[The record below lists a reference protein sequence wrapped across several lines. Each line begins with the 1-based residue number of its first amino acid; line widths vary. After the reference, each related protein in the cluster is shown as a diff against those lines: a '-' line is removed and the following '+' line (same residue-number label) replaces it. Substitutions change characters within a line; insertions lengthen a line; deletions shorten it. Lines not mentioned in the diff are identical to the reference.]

1 MSRVARPTPTDAP
14 DAVAHD
20 AVAHDGGAH
29 DGGAHDGGRGGRV
42 LGVGRSLAGLM
53 RTLGPG
59 LITGAADDDPSG
71 ISTYSQAGAAF
82 GYATLWVAVVSFPL
96 MAAVQLMC
104 ARIGFVARRG
114 LASVLREHYP
124 RPVLW
129 AACALL
135 LVANTLNIAA
145 DLGGMAA
152 GARLLTGWPAAVFVP
167 VFAVAIVALLV
178 FASYVW
184 VARVFK
190 WLTLVLFAYVLTA
203 FLAHPD
209 WRAVLRGT
217 VVPHL
222 GASSAYLLTLVALLG
237 TTISPYLFF
246 WQASQEAEEVAARDR
261 TRALG
266 TRVQRP
272 RAAWRALRALRLDVL
287 LGMFASNLIM
297 YFIILTAGATLHV
310 AGLTNVQTAE
320 QAATAL
326 RPLAGPAA
334 SLLFT
339 LGLVGTGMLGVPV
352 LAGSGAYALAEAAA
366 WRSGMDETPDT
377 APQFYGII
385 ALSVGLGTALTFAR
399 VDAIRLLFWSAV
411 VNGVFAPP
419 LIVLVLVVCNN
430 RRVMRDDANGV
441 WLNTLGGL
449 AALAM
454 AAAAVA
460 LLVSLLR

>member
-1 MSRVARPTPTDAP
+1 
-14 DAVAHD
+14 
-20 AVAHDGGAH
+20 
-29 DGGAHDGGRGGRV
+29 
-42 LGVGRSLAGLM
+42 
-53 RTLGPG
+53 
-59 LITGAADDDPSG
+59 
-71 ISTYSQAGAAF
+71 
-82 GYATLWVAVVSFPL
+82 
-96 MAAVQLMC
+96 MC

-129 AACALL
+129 AACTLL

-167 VFAVAIVALLV
+167 LFAVAIVALLM

-190 WLTLVLFAYVLTA
+190 WLTVVLFAYVLTA
-203 FLAHPD
+203 FLARPD
-209 WRAVLRGT
+209 WSAVLRGT
-217 VVPHL
+217 VVPHVA
-222 GASSAYLLTLVALLG
+222 GSSDFLLTIVALLG

-246 WQASQEAEEVAARDR
+246 WQASQEAEEVAARE
-261 TRALG
+261 RARGRARG
-266 TRVQRP
+266 TRVRRP
-272 RAAWRALRALRLDVL
+272 RAEWRALRALRLDVL
-287 LGMFASNLIM
+287 VGMFASNLIM

-352 LAGSGAYALAEAAA
+352 LAGSGAYALAEAAP

-377 APQFYGII
+377 APHFYGII
-385 ALSVGLGTALTFAR
+385 ALSMVVGTALTFAR

-411 VNGVFAPP
+411 VNGMFAPP

-430 RRVMRDDANGV
+430 RGVMREDANGR
-441 WLNTLGGL
+441 WLNALGGL
-449 AALAM
+449 AACAM
-454 AAAAVA
+454 GAAAVA
-460 LLVSLLR
+460 LLVSLVR